1 MVLLP
6 AIAALS
12 APQCPPCLNNLLLS
26 SPWVAKDPLCLNNLL
41 LSSPW
46 VAKDPLW
53 VAKGLLHKL
62 LLNKR
67 MT

>member
-26 SPWVAKDPLCLNNLL
+26 SLWVAKDPLWVAKDPLCLNNLL
-41 LSSPW
+41 LSS
-46 VAKDPLW
+46 LW
-53 VAKGLLHKL
+53 VAKGLLHRL